1 MWKLRER
8 YSGIRYLLFKVRKLQ
23 KILKSF
29 PSQVVVRLSDREK
42 RLIQR
47 RLRELVDIAW
57 WNWVP
62 PRDENS
68 LSQDQVEHL
77 NQQVKRLQST
87 LEWFTNREYSLM
99 NNSFFDMKDF
109 KKTIK
114 KLIRSLVRGE
124 RFDGVNIC
132 F

>member
-8 YSGIRYLLFKVRKLQ
+8 YSGIRYLLFKVRKLK